1 MMKRFF
7 FVLFGL
13 AVALMSWEGQIA
25 SANIHSNGPIPQESI
40 RLRILANSD
49 SMEDQWLKRE
59 VRDAIIAEMNK
70 WIKEIHSYDQARLLV
85 ADHMNEI
92 KKIVDKT
99 IAERGYSYPA
109 EVYFGRVEFP
119 TKQYGSYIYPAGDY
133 EALRVRIGK
142 AEGQNWWCVLFPP
155 LCFIDLSNGDGIAKR
170 DDAVDNLSGT
180 VEEEIQVVESAQSTM
195 GNRDL
200 QPQLNRENSD
210 NYNEK
215 ETGIV
220 REEMAENIDTAA
232 IVPNDQASKVEVRSF
247 IWDKLR
253 SWF

>member
-7 FVLFGL
+7 FILFGL
-13 AVALMSWEGQIA
+13 MVALISWEGQLA
-25 SANIHSNGPIPQESI
+25 SANIHNNGPIPQESI

-49 SMEDQWLKRE
+49 SVEDQWLKRE

-92 KKIVDKT
+92 KKVVDKT
-99 IAERGYSYPA
+99 IADRGYSYPA

-170 DDAVDNLSGT
+170 EETVDNFSGA
-180 VEEEIQVVESAQSTM
+180 VEEAVQVEESEHDTV
-195 GNRDL
+195 GNKDL
-200 QPQLNRENSD
+200 QLQFDKENSD
-210 NYNEK
+210 YYNKKDAGIGQK
-215 ETGIV
+215 EMTD
-220 REEMAENIDTAA
+220 NIDIPA
-232 IVPNDQASKVEVRSF
+232 ISPNKQASNVEVRSF
-247 IWDKLR
+247 LWDKLR

>member
-7 FVLFGL
+7 FILFGL
-13 AVALMSWEGQIA
+13 AITLMSWEGQMA
-25 SANIHSNGPIPQESI
+25 SANIHNNGPIPQESI

-49 SMEDQWLKRE
+49 SIEDQWLKRE

-99 IAERGYSYPA
+99 IADRGYSYAA

-170 DDAVDNLSGT
+170 EETVDNFSDAVEEAT
-180 VEEEIQVVESAQSTM
+180 QVEESEHDTV
-195 GNRDL
+195 GNKDL
-200 QPQLNRENSD
+200 QLQLNKENSD
-210 NYNEK
+210 YYNDK
-215 ETGIV
+215 DTGIV
-220 REEMAENIDTAA
+220 QKEMTENIDTPA
-232 IVPNDQASKVEVRSF
+232 ILPNKQASKVEVRSF
-247 IWDKLR
+247 LWDKLR

>member
-7 FVLFGL
+7 FILFGL
-13 AVALMSWEGQIA
+13 TIALMSWEGQIT
-25 SANIHSNGPIPQESI
+25 SANIRNNGPIPQESI

-49 SMEDQWLKRE
+49 SVQDQWLKRE

-70 WIKEIHSYDQARLLV
+70 WIKEIHTYDQARLLV
-85 ADHMNEI
+85 ADHMSEI
-92 KKIVDKT
+92 QKVVDKT
-99 IAERGYSYPA
+99 IADRGYSYPA

-119 TKQYGSYIYPAGDY
+119 TKQYGSYVYPAGDY

-155 LCFIDLSNGDGIAKR
+155 LCFIDLSNGDGMVKSEDI
-170 DDAVDNLSGT
+170 VDNLAT
-180 VEEEIQVVESAQSTM
+180 TMEEDVQVVEPVQSIV
-195 GNRDL
+195 GNSE
-200 QPQLNRENSD
+200 PQEDDNKENSD
-210 NYNEK
+210 NNLVK
-215 ETGIV
+215 DTGIV
-220 REEMAENIDTAA
+220 QEDLVGNVDPSA
-232 IVPNDQASKVEVRSF
+232 IVPDNETPKVEVRSF